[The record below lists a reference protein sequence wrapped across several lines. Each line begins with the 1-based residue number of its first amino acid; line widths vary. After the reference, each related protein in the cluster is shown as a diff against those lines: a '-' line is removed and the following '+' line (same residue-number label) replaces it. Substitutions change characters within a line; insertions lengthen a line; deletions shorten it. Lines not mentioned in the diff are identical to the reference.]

1 MLYMIVLLAIFLGI
15 TRLQIFLSSG
25 KNKWLGFILPG
36 LCVLTSLIMVGN
48 LVAFSKTHPNA
59 SLSASQEISSD
70 SELSSNMTNLEESK
84 DLAPVAEVPQ
94 NTVPTQA
101 ADTPSLIAQSLFLL
115 ITINIPTGILISVY
129 KKCRKE
135 LEETL

>member
-1 MLYMIVLLAIFLGI
+1 
-15 TRLQIFLSSG
+15 
-25 KNKWLGFILPG
+25 
-36 LCVLTSLIMVGN
+36 MVGN

-94 NTVPTQA
+94 NTVPNQA